1 MPSIISQQSCQSLSE
16 RPLVVQLSAKFEF
29 CLEFFPKRLAIHSKF
44 MGEVMDVNY
53 SKLLL
58 KEVSERLVRSPEDEN
73 TGTWAPIDHIEVKKL
88 LLGEADGG

>member
-1 MPSIISQQSCQSLSE
+1 
-16 RPLVVQLSAKFEF
+16 
-29 CLEFFPKRLAIHSKF
+29 
-44 MGEVMDVNY
+44 MDVNY

-88 LLGEADGG
+88 LLGEADGD

>member
-1 MPSIISQQSCQSLSE
+1 
-16 RPLVVQLSAKFEF
+16 
-29 CLEFFPKRLAIHSKF
+29 